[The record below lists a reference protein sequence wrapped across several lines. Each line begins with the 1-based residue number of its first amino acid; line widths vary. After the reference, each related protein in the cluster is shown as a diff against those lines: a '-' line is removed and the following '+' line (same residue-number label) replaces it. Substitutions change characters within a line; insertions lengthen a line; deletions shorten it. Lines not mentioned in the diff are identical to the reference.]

1 MISGTRA
8 CPENDDRNMG
18 AGTAAT
24 FLLIGLLGLGLSG
37 CGLPDRLAGGED
49 HAPEASDLVDF
60 EAIVEV
66 DARWRRRVGS
76 GVDDHFLKLRPA
88 LAGGLVF
95 AAGHEGEVIACDAP
109 SGDVVWK
116 VETGASLS
124 GGPGV
129 GDGLVVVGTIDG
141 EVIALRV
148 EDGTPLWRS
157 AVTSEVLAPPLVARG
172 VVVVRTGD
180 GKLFGLARENG
191 RRNWVYDRT
200 MPVLTLRGTGAPAI
214 FEDTVIAGFDGG
226 RVVAVSLADGQTRWE
241 NSVAIPSGRSELER
255 IVDIDADLLV
265 ADDTVYVVTFQGQ
278 VTALDARIGAILWR
292 REMSSHAGMGLD
304 HASLYVSDDMSHI
317 WSLDRSSGASR
328 WRQQR
333 LQGRGIG
340 APVRFGDYV
349 AVVDSEGYVHW
360 LRRGDGQF
368 AARMR
373 VRDGVLAPPVA
384 DHDAVYVLDRGGTVS
399 ALVLQ

>member
-1 MISGTRA
+1 
-8 CPENDDRNMG
+8 MG
-18 AGTAAT
+18 ARTEAT
-24 FLLIGLLGLGLSG
+24 TLLVCLLALGLAG
-37 CGLPDRLAGGED
+37 CGLPDRFAGGED
-49 HAPEASDLVDF
+49 HAPEAAELVDF
-60 EAIVEV
+60 EAVVEV
-66 DARWRRRVGS
+66 EARWRRRVGS

-88 LAGGLVF
+88 LHDNLVV
-95 AAGHEGEVIACDAP
+95 AAGHEGEVLVCDAV
-109 SGDVVWK
+109 SGEVVWRA
-116 VETGASLS
+116 ETDASLS

-129 GDGLVVVGTIDG
+129 GEGLVVVGTIDG
-141 EVIALRV
+141 EVIALDAR
-148 EDGTPLWRS
+148 DGTTVWRS
-157 AVTSEVLAPPLVARG
+157 EVTSEVLAPPLVARG

-226 RVVAVSLADGQTRWE
+226 RVVAVSLSDGQTRWE
-241 NSVAIPSGRSELER
+241 NSVATPSGRSELER

-265 ADDTVYVVTFQGQ
+265 ANETVYVVTFQGQ
-278 VTALDARIGAILWR
+278 VTALDARIGAVVWR
-292 REMSSHAGMGLD
+292 RDMSSHAGMGLD
-304 HASLYVSDDMSHI
+304 RTSLYVSDDMSHV

-333 LQGRGIG
+333 LQSRGVG

-349 AVVDSEGYVHW
+349 VVVDEEGYVHW
-360 LRRGDGQF
+360 LRREDGQF

-384 DHDAVYVLDRGGTVS
+384 GAEAVYVLDRGGTLS
-399 ALVLQ
+399 ALEAK